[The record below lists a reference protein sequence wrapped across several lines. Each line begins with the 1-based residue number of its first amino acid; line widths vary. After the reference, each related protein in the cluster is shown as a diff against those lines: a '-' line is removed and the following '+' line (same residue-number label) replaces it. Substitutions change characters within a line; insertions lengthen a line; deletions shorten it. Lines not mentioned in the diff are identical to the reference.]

1 MWKLSTLPQLK
12 NLESGSKKVF
22 ADYQHL
28 VEGGLNMGNLSY
40 CNRIYCNEKSS
51 GLKDLDVTCA

>member
-1 MWKLSTLPQLK
+1 MYRLMWKLSILPQLK

-28 VEGGLNMGNLSY
+28 VEGGLNMGTLS
-40 CNRIYCNEKSS
+40 
-51 GLKDLDVTCA
+51 

>member
-1 MWKLSTLPQLK
+1 MWNLSILPQLK

-28 VEGGLNMGNLSY
+28 VE
-40 CNRIYCNEKSS
+40 
-51 GLKDLDVTCA
+51 D

>member
-1 MWKLSTLPQLK
+1 MYRLTLKLSFLPQLK

-28 VEGGLNMGNLSY
+28 VE
-40 CNRIYCNEKSS
+40 
-51 GLKDLDVTCA
+51 D